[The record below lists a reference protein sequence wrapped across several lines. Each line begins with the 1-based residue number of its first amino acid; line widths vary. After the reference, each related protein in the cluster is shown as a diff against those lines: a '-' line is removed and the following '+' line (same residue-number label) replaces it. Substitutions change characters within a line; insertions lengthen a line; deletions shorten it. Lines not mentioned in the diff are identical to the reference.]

1 MMVYI
6 AGGTSFLG
14 QRVVK
19 RFLEEK
25 YDVTC
30 LSRSEET
37 KNKLFKLKEKYN
49 GNLNIVSG
57 NLQNPNSLF
66 YGLTGVQAAVYLVR
80 LEYTDYVKNFIY
92 SAKKLG
98 VKRVVFISS
107 TTVLL
112 PYDLDVKKQKLE
124 SEEMIKNSGLDYTI
138 LRPTMIYGGE
148 GDNNFSKMLK
158 FIKTKKFFVVFG
170 NGENLIQPI
179 YVDDVASAII
189 SVLDNKK
196 TIGKTYEICGKE
208 PIKYI
213 EMLKIVKDKL
223 KSNFMIIRLSIGF
236 SKFVVKV
243 FKGVFKNFDLD
254 VSQIEG
260 MKIDKAYSYEDA
272 LRDFGFNPLPFEV
285 GIEKEIKELGY

>member
-1 MMVYI
+1 MIYI

-66 YGLTGVQAAVYLVR
+66 YGLTGVQTAIYLVR

>member
-66 YGLTGVQAAVYLVR
+66 YGLTGVQTAIYLVR

>member
-1 MMVYI
+1 MIYI

-66 YGLTGVQAAVYLVR
+66 YGLTGVQTAIYLVR

-189 SVLDNKK
+189 SVLDNEK